1 LLYFGQPAPP
11 ERLHRD
17 PRTKE
22 PSLTSAPRPTDS
34 PNDSPGDLPV
44 AAPRRPPRLAHPRIP
59 PVPRDEWTA
68 EQRAILEPLERQ
80 RRLYNVFMTMANHPD
95 LARDWLT
102 FADHVLRR
110 CTLPRRDREILILR
124 IGWLCGAEYEW
135 AQHTRIG
142 KAVGLT
148 DDDLRRIQQG
158 PDAAD
163 ANEHDR
169 LLLKAVDEL
178 RVDSFLCDAT
188 WRALAKTYDT
198 KQMMD
203 LVFTVGQ
210 YNLVSMALNTFGVQL
225 DPGLEGFPK

>member
-1 LLYFGQPAPP
+1 
-11 ERLHRD
+11 
-17 PRTKE
+17 
-22 PSLTSAPRPTDS
+22 LTSAPPPADSPLDPPTDRHRN
-34 PNDSPGDLPV
+34 PP
-44 AAPRRPPRLAHPRIP
+44 AATPRRPPQLAEPRIP
-59 PVPRDEWTA
+59 PVPREEWTD

-158 PDAAD
+158 PHAPDAS
-163 ANEHDR
+163 EHDR

-178 RVDSFLCDAT
+178 RVDSFLCDET
-188 WRALAKTYDT
+188 WNALAQTYDT
-198 KQMMD
+198 KQLMD

-210 YNLVSMALNTFGVQL
+210 YNLVLIALNTFGVRL

>member
-1 LLYFGQPAPP
+1 MTN
-11 ERLHRD
+11 E
-17 PRTKE
+17 
-22 PSLTSAPRPTDS
+22 PRPADS
-34 PNDSPGDLPV
+34 PAESRAHSPALT
-44 AAPRRPPRLAHPRIP
+44 PRRPPRLAQPRIP
-59 PVPRDEWTA
+59 PVPREEWTP
-68 EQRAILEPLERQ
+68 EQEALLEPLERQ

-102 FADHVLRR
+102 FADHILRR

-148 DDDLRRIQQG
+148 DDDLQHIQEG
-158 PDAAD
+158 PQAAG
-163 ANEHDR
+163 ASEHDR
-169 LLLKAVDEL
+169 LLLQAVDEL
-178 RVDSFLCDAT
+178 RANAFVSDGT
-188 WRALAKTYDT
+188 WTPLAQIYDT
-198 KQMMD
+198 KQLMD

-225 DPGLEGFPK
+225 DPGLEGFPPSRG

>member
-1 LLYFGQPAPP
+1 MTN
-11 ERLHRD
+11 E
-17 PRTKE
+17 
-22 PSLTSAPRPTDS
+22 PRPADS
-34 PNDSPGDLPV
+34 PAESRAHSPALT
-44 AAPRRPPRLAHPRIP
+44 PRRPPRLAQPRIP
-59 PVPRDEWTA
+59 TVPREEWTP
-68 EQRAILEPLERQ
+68 EQEALLEPLERQ

-102 FADHVLRR
+102 FADHILRR

-148 DDDLRRIQQG
+148 DDDLRHIQEG
-158 PDAAD
+158 PQAAG
-163 ANEHDR
+163 ASEHDR
-169 LLLKAVDEL
+169 LLLRAVDEL
-178 RVDSFLCDAT
+178 RANAFVSDGT
-188 WRALAKTYDT
+188 WTALAQIYNT
-198 KQMMD
+198 KQLMD

-225 DPGLEGFPK
+225 DPGLEGFPPSRG